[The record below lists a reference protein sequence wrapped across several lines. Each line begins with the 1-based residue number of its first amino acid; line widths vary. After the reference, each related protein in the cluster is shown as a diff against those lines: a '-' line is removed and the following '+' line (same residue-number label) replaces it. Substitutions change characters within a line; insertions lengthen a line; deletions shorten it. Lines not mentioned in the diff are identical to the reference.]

1 MSIVRRLISDK
12 PKKEE
17 YTLEST
23 LFQLGEADAESFVF
37 PAPAKKRQLA
47 DSGGKR
53 KAAAAKRQPLEVE
66 VPAMENMQKSGGDG
80 EAEKA
85 EAEAEEKKK
94 VICEEESPAPVPEQT
109 RQQLAQQHLLGFSE
123 YERLREEYYTV
134 DQLRY
139 MCACYHL
146 RTANAKK
153 NDLVRRL
160 YAYLRCSARF
170 AVPLQAWARGRFVR
184 KYFESHG
191 PAFRDRSLCT
201 NTEDFYTM
209 DELTDI
215 PMQQFFS
222 FQNKTGFVYG
232 FDILSIH
239 KLWRREVL
247 AKKEALRT
255 EQARRGGSGGGDNV
269 MTTAGGSDNNK
280 TCKVSVKN
288 PYDNQLIPSY
298 ALRAMGD
305 MIRLGHLL
313 HLSPVLAVKEKKLPP
328 EKTVEMNAVTLFQGI
343 NALGHYAD
351 AMWFMELDARQ
362 LQFMEQYLADV
373 WFRRAGLS
381 EAVRR
386 RICPR
391 GGVGQRIPML
401 MQRLGDRV
409 SLDDMRAAVMTSM
422 DALVFSGTTL
432 DDRGLGAYYVL
443 GALTMVSR
451 TAAAAM
457 PWLYEAMV

>member
-12 PKKEE
+12 PKEE
-17 YTLEST
+17 EFTLESI

-37 PAPAKKRQLA
+37 PAPAKKRLSV
-47 DSGGKR
+47 DGGSKR
-53 KAAAAKRQPLEVE
+53 KVAAAKRQPLEVE
-66 VPAMENMQKSGGDG
+66 VPAMENMQKSGSDEE
-80 EAEKA
+80 EAVV
-85 EAEAEEKKK
+85 EKKENG
-94 VICEEESPAPVPEQT
+94 EELQPQQ
-109 RQQLAQQHLLGFSE
+109 RQLQPLLGFSE

-139 MCACYHL
+139 MCAVYHL
-146 RTANAKK
+146 RTSGLKK

-170 AVPLQAWARGRFVR
+170 AVPLQAWARGRIVR
-184 KYFESHG
+184 KYLESHG

-222 FQNKTGFVYG
+222 FRNKTGFVYG
-232 FDILSIH
+232 FDILSIY

-255 EQARRGGSGGGDNV
+255 EQARRGGSDNDIMTGD
-269 MTTAGGSDNNK
+269 NK

-328 EKTVEMNAVTLFQGI
+328 EKTVEMNAVKLFQGI
-343 NALGHYAD
+343 NDLGHYAD

-362 LQFMEQYLADV
+362 LQFMEQYLADI